1 MGYLKEEEFVVLISN
16 QKKFLK
22 YYLNRKFHIFLI
34 SSSLEWQYIL
44 KCETIRQDGSSCS
57 FITLISNAA
66 CSQTPEAGS
75 IGTDSHYLVKHQDC
89 GVSTAYK

>member
-1 MGYLKEEEFVVLISN
+1 MGCWKEEEFVVFISN

-22 YYLNRKFHIFLI
+22 YFLNRKFNIFLF
-34 SSSLEWQYIL
+34 SSSLECQFIL
-44 KCETIRQDGSSCS
+44 KCETIQKDGSSCS
-57 FITLISNAA
+57 STALISNAA

-89 GVSTAYK
+89 ECPYSI